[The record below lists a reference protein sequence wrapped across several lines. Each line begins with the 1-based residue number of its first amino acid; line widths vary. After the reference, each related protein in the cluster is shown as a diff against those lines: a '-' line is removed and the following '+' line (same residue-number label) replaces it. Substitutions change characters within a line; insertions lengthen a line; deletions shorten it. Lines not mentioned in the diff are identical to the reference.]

1 MKLQLKLAIYNA
13 LSKALILLVFGAVL
27 PMIVERVVYNHTD
40 SKLFARTEKVLKII
54 ERGGINDISRESDC
68 TFESFNILKE
78 EFILI
83 EPIQDPKE
91 VKPAEIRTED
101 YIIEGETLRHRLI
114 KQPFVYD
121 NQIYLLTIGEGV
133 EAVEHLKSTIAKFSL
148 IATIILIFI
157 SVFIDIGFVRLMLKP
172 FNKIIENKLTR
183 TQDAVH
189 FDVTPVK
196 STTYEFKN
204 LDNSINEMMQRVK
217 NAFLIEKEFITN
229 VSHELQT
236 PITILKSRFENML
249 VDENVPEEVALKIEE
264 SIKTLNRLS
273 KIVKALLM
281 ISRIE
286 NEQYLK
292 NETADVK
299 EIIDEIF
306 EDIHERLQDKNVLFS
321 NNLKETH
328 IISPANKSLIYT
340 LLYNLIGNAIKY
352 NVPNGTITLK
362 NTSVN
367 DKYAI
372 EITDSGKGI
381 AKENMPHI
389 FERFRKFNNTE
400 EPSYGLG
407 LAIVKTIARFHNIE
421 IQVESEEYKGTTFKL
436 IFN

>member
-1 MKLQLKLAIYNA
+1 
-13 LSKALILLVFGAVL
+13 
-27 PMIVERVVYNHTD
+27 MIVERVVYNHTD
-40 SKLFARTEKVLKII
+40 NKLYARTEKVLKII

-101 YIIEGETLRHRLI
+101 YIIEGETLKHRLI

-133 EAVEHLKSTIAKFSL
+133 EAVEHLKSTIAKFCL
-148 IATIILIFI
+148 VATIILIFI
-157 SVFIDIGFVRLMLKP
+157 SIFIDIGFVRLMLKP

-183 TQDAVH
+183 TSDALH
-189 FDVTPVK
+189 FDVIPVK
-196 STTYEFKN
+196 SSTYEFRH
-204 LDNSINEMMQRVK
+204 LDNSINEMMQRIK
-217 NAFLIEKEFITN
+217 KSFLIEKEFITN

-249 VDENVPEEVALKIEE
+249 VDENVPEDVAIKIDE

-273 KIVKALLM
+273 KIVRALLM

-292 NETADVK
+292 NETADIK
-299 EIIDEIF
+299 EITNEIY
-306 EDIHERLQDKNVLFS
+306 EDIHERLNDKNITFY
-321 NNLKETH
+321 NH
-328 IISPANKSLIYT
+328 IQQTRIVSPANKSLIYT
-340 LLYNLIGNAIKY
+340 LLYNIIGNAIKY
-352 NVPNGTITLK
+352 NVPNGTITIR
-362 NTSVN
+362 NTTVN
-367 DKYAI
+367 GKYAI
-372 EITDSGKGI
+372 EITDTGKGI
-381 AKENMPHI
+381 TKENMPHI
-389 FERFRKFNNTE
+389 FERFRKFNNTD

-407 LAIVKTIARFHNIE
+407 LAIVKTIAGFHQIE
-421 IQVESEEYKGTTFKL
+421 IDVKSEELKGTTFVL
-436 IFN
+436 VFN